1 MATQDELN
9 KKNQESLARQRA
21 TRERRSKEAELKKF
35 EKQLMGSSSVM
46 ESTKLQREA
55 KAMVA
60 EESKRL
66 GLSSAGGDDRGGIYD
81 VSTDNYS
88 QPENNQQSLN
98 DDTANKGIDVI
109 KGGTSDADGGSDI
122 EFNGSVMI
130 CINGSP
136 YYIDIPYDSDTGAYA
151 ASGGA
156 NFPITQP
163 T

>member
-35 EKQLMGSSSVM
+35 EKQLMGKPSVM

-55 KAMVA
+55 MAKVA

-66 GLSSAGGDDRGGIYD
+66 GLSSAGGDERGGIYD

-109 KGGTSDADGGSDI
+109 KGGTTVVDGGGDGGVPDGYV
-122 EFNGSVMI
+122 ETSVTL
-130 CINGSP
+130 CQNGSP
-136 YYIDIPYDSDTGAYA
+136 VTG
-151 ASGGA
+151 SIL
-156 NFPITQP
+156 FQP
-163 T
+163 D